1 MRRFSGGEPT
11 LHKKISGDA
20 REGCRTIGRVI
31 SLAGNFSVR
40 QTILGPAGNILSIGK
55 VGRDRRRTG
64 GGSPVFPRCSRGS
77 KDCRHCKRSS
87 TTRTTCRLPSMTTSR
102 RPAPCA
108 ILPRC
113 SGRGLLSMR
122 GPGRRPRSRPRWPRC
137 GTPGTRGR
145 PSGWC
150 WARQVKRRASGTA
163 VQQRNPF
170 PPSVRLNRGR
180 WPRSRR
186 RHPAGRLRRPRGV
199 GPLKRAFRRLVS
211 RGLAER
217 AVGRWRLEGALRQ
230 RKRPLRV
237 ANNRLTLDFRR
248 FAGPDSRRSR
258 DLGGRR
264 GLVVGDLQGVDVAL
278 DAAVG
283 SAEWVFRPSRG
294 SSKP

>member
-1 MRRFSGGEPT
+1 MLARDAVQSAASSLWQAISRSG
-11 LHKKISGDA
+11 
-20 REGCRTIGRVI
+20 RQ
-31 SLAGNFSVR
+31 FSVR
-40 QTILGPAGNILSIGK
+40 QAIYCRSARLVETAGEPAG
-55 VGRDRRRTG
+55 DRRYFRGARAGRRTADIARDHR
-64 GGSPVFPRCSRGS
+64 PRGRHV
-77 KDCRHCKRSS
+77 DCL
-87 TTRTTCRLPSMTTSR
+87 RLTTSR